1 MTLISQSPPL
11 DPRTAAVVRGVS
23 PVRLQPYVT
32 AAGGTVRD
40 GVRLYQWN
48 IDLSGAVYESLHVF
62 EVFLRNAMDS
72 QLCRWNA
79 GQRDRTAGSGSAHS
93 ADWLMDP
100 APLLVRLA
108 GRDIREATSRAQ
120 RAVRSGQPQ
129 GRAAI
134 HADVLAQL
142 SLGTWRYLLP
152 DKDPGRQ
159 RLWSDALSH
168 AFPNLTG
175 TGRDLT
181 RQVAGIHQIR
191 NRVAHLEPLLR
202 SGMARRELNA
212 MRAVLAAIDP
222 LAEQWFT
229 SQQRVATI
237 LRARP

>member
-1 MTLISQSPPL
+1 MTQISQSPPL
-11 DPRTAAVVRGVS
+11 DPRVAAVVRGVS
-23 PVRLQPYVT
+23 PIRLQPYLS
-32 AAGGTVRD
+32 AAGGTVRA

-48 IDLSGAVYESLHVF
+48 IDLSGAMYESLHVF

-79 GQRDRTAGSGSAHS
+79 GQRDRSTGAGHS

-100 APLLVRLA
+100 APLLIRLA
-108 GRDIREATSRAQ
+108 GRDIREATSRAR

-129 GRAAI
+129 GRPAI

-159 RLWSDALSH
+159 RLWSDALSY
-168 AFPNLTG
+168 AFPHLNG
-175 TGRDLT
+175 TSQDLT
-181 RQVAGIHQIR
+181 RQVAGVHQIR

-229 SQQRVATI
+229 SRQRVATV
-237 LRARP
+237 LRTRR